1 MRAFYVLKSDFRPQL
16 IDAIEAL
23 AADKPFFTGKVSDA
37 LLKSYLSR
45 EKATL
50 SDREQSIARLIA
62 EGHTNNEVA
71 KLLNISLKTME
82 QH

>member
-1 MRAFYVLKSDFRPQL
+1 MLVAELLRAGAHGYVLKSDVMPQL

-23 AADKPFFTGKVSDA
+23 AAHKTFFTGKVSDA

-50 SDREQSIARLIA
+50 NDREQSIARLLPK
-62 EGHTNNEVA
+62 GTRTRRSQS
-71 KLLNISLKTME
+71 SLA
-82 QH
+82 